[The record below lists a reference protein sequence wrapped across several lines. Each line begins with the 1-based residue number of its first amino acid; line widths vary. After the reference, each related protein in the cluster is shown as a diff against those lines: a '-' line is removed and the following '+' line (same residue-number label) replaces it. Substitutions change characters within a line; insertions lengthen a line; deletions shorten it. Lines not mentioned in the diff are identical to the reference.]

1 MDTNT
6 NTNTNL
12 VIQYAKSTQN
22 ICLCLG
28 VAGLLI
34 IIFILSPLNSF
45 FLTSVIGKALIL
57 SLLVYMMYYNI
68 QQTNQFSHNFD
79 INFFNDNAS
88 WGPVKTNV
96 LCSYVYTAFLFF
108 LTVSVLRA

>member
-1 MDTNT
+1 
-6 NTNTNL
+6 
-12 VIQYAKSTQN
+12 
-22 ICLCLG
+22 
-28 VAGLLI
+28 LLI

-45 FLTSVIGKALIL
+45 FMASVIGKALIL

-68 QQTNQFSHNFD
+68 QQTKQFAHNFN
-79 INFFNDNAS
+79 INFLNDNAS

-108 LTVSVLRA
+108 LTVSVLRS

>member
-1 MDTNT
+1 MET

-12 VIQYAKSTQN
+12 VIQYAKTTQN

-45 FLTSVIGKALIL
+45 FMASVIGKALIL

-68 QQTNQFSHNFD
+68 QQTNQFAHNFD
-79 INFFNDNAS
+79 INFFNDNVS

-108 LTVSVLRA
+108 LTVSVLRS

>member
-6 NTNTNL
+6 NINTNL

-45 FLTSVIGKALIL
+45 FMASVIGKALIL
-57 SLLVYMMYYNI
+57 SLLVYMIYYNI
-68 QQTNQFSHNFD
+68 QQTNQFANNFN
-79 INFFNDNAS
+79 ITFNDVS

-96 LCSYVYTAFLFF
+96 LCSYIYTAFLFF